1 VIRAN
6 LCMTPSVQLL
16 QHEYAKHGT
25 CMGISPARYFAD
37 ASRLYASVRY
47 PDMDALS
54 RRRGLTV
61 GQFAVAFARA
71 NRGMTPQMVKVATTK
86 GGWLEEVRVCMDT
99 RYRYRTCPPR
109 PGAANSAPLKIWRGS
124 R

>member
-1 VIRAN
+1 
-6 LCMTPSVQLL
+6 M
-16 QHEYAKHGT
+16 
-25 CMGISPARYFAD
+25 ISS
-37 ASRLYASVRY
+37 SRSISSWLSLK
-47 PDMDALS
+47 ALS

-61 GQFAVAFARA
+61 GQFAAAFARA

-86 GGWLEEVRVCMDT
+86 DGWLEEVRVCMDT
-99 RYRYRTCPPR
+99 RYRYRICPPR